1 MKIWSIKGMVW
12 MTERFTL
19 GKEYD
24 VDGNYEYCY
33 VDEETGKTFNFADEY
48 CEKDFLKLVN
58 TVIDNLKKE
67 NEELK
72 QSVNNLRNTLVTI
85 GGAYQIKYGRT
96 LVDLVGEIHEE
107 DI

>member
-1 MKIWSIKGMVW
+1 MVW
-12 MTERFTL
+12 MNERFTL

-67 NEELK
+67 NEEL
-72 QSVNNLRNTLVTI
+72 
-85 GGAYQIKYGRT
+85 
-96 LVDLVGEIHEE
+96 EE
-107 DI
+107 ENERLENKLWNCQNMR